1 MDLVCLARA
10 KLLTTLSE
18 ISPAPVVQAL
28 LRDTKK
34 TISAFGDSQA
44 AADFHTRAA
53 QIEATRGDFP
63 KAREHLKAARSYLES
78 SPNKHL
84 EGSLDLAASAVH
96 FRASDLSVAR
106 RFAESA
112 LKLSLCCGHARMR
125 MAATANLGLLDLH
138 LGNLAKAE
146 EEMIAALD
154 LSNRFPVSQLSLLD
168 NYAQLELVRG
178 RTERCRELLTEIDK
192 KIQTHEPSVFSWQQ
206 LAVGTTRVRLLLALR
221 DWRQAQTLARS
232 LSEAADKKS
241 DLPHRVTFRLL
252 GADALLETE
261 GFDEA
266 ARLVNEAAELAND
279 APLALSVEVERVQA
293 AVLARTTDPGTARR
307 RFDRALRILSSIGG
321 IAPRMDAALSFERT
335 MDPSADLVRAIR
347 EQPWNLEP
355 LIARSPQAM
364 QPGDESSESNDGTR
378 RRPVAIDV
386 SDAVTLGRLAS
397 TPQLLAREASVLLR
411 DSGRVRAVATVERR
425 KDGSRR
431 VLTNEGWSKE
441 EAQRGAAQTSG
452 EVKIPLG
459 ESDDADLELVVA
471 PRDGVQ
477 ATAFL
482 RDFDT
487 MVRQWRSL
495 QSFQTAER
503 AQQSLTSSHEMTGS
517 HDGVFISKSMRG
529 LAASAKQIAK
539 TPIPVLITGETG
551 TGKEVLARLIH
562 RHSDRSSSEFLPFNC
577 TGVPKDMVES
587 QFFGHRRGA
596 FTGAQDD
603 ALGIIRSAEG
613 GTLFL
618 DEIGDIEPEIQPKLL
633 RFLDNYEVHPL
644 GETRP
649 RPVDVRII
657 AATNADLDSRVREG
671 RFREDL
677 LYRLNTITLEI
688 PPLRTRREEIL
699 PLAHHFLKR
708 AAENNRRNLVRIT
721 EEAQKCLLVYE
732 WPGNVRELDNVI
744 KGAVALASPDS
755 PIGLQQFSPQV
766 VAGGR
771 SMVDSVES
779 AATEPTAAIS
789 IPVDQPLAQA
799 VGELERQMIV
809 RVLDATDGQ
818 YGPAARRLGL
828 SRKGLYLK
836 RQRLGLDDLTR

>member
-1 MDLVCLARA
+1 MSRGA
-10 KLLTTLSE
+10 SE
-18 ISPAPVVQAL
+18 VRIAL
-28 LRDTKK
+28 LDT
-34 TISAFGDSQA
+34 
-44 AADFHTRAA
+44 
-53 QIEATRGDFP
+53 
-63 KAREHLKAARSYLES
+63 L
-78 SPNKHL
+78 
-84 EGSLDLAASAVH
+84 
-96 FRASDLSVAR
+96 
-106 RFAESA
+106 
-112 LKLSLCCGHARMR
+112 
-125 MAATANLGLLDLH
+125 
-138 LGNLAKAE
+138 
-146 EEMIAALD
+146 
-154 LSNRFPVSQLSLLD
+154 
-168 NYAQLELVRG
+168 AQLELASRNVG
-178 RTERCRELLTEIDK
+178 KCRD
-192 KIQTHEPSVFSWQQ
+192 
-206 LAVGTTRVRLLLALR
+206 LLLEIERETSSSKRYRKSWYDLATNLTR
-221 DWRQAQTLARS
+221 TRLHIHRSEWHSARS
-232 LSEAADKKS
+232 NCEMGIRLAEERKDRIHSIA
-241 DLPHRVTFRLL
+241 FRIL

-279 APLALSVEVERVQA
+279 VPLALSAEVERVQA
-293 AVLARTTDPGTARR
+293 AVMARTIDAGTASR

-335 MDPSADLVRAIR
+335 MNPSADLVRAIR
-347 EQPWNLEP
+347 KQPWNLEP

-364 QPGDESSESNDGTR
+364 QPSDESSESPDRTSH
-378 RRPVAIDV
+378 RPVAIDV

-441 EAQRGAAQTSG
+441 EAQRGAAQTSA

-471 PRDGVQ
+471 PRDDVQ

-487 MVRQWRSL
+487 MVRQWRAL
-495 QSFQTAER
+495 QSFQRAER

-517 HDGVFISKSMRG
+517 DDGVFISKSMRG

-562 RHSDRSSSEFLPFNC
+562 RHSDRSSSEFIPFNC

-596 FTGAQDD
+596 FTGARDD

-618 DEIGDIEPEIQPKLL
+618 DEIGDIEPEIQPKFL

-677 LYRLNTITLEI
+677 LYRVNTITLEI

-708 AAENNRRNLVRIT
+708 AAEKNRRNLVRIT

-744 KGAVALASPDS
+744 KGAEALASPDS
-755 PIGLQQFSPQV
+755 PIGLQQLSPQV
-766 VAGGR
+766 VAAGR

-779 AATEPTAAIS
+779 VATEPTAVIS

-799 VGELERQMIV
+799 VDELERQMIV